1 MKSLHHFDC
10 VQKNTIFEKTCL
22 CAAIAPKRESW
33 SCPAKILMNE
43 KHIVTAVDSL
53 GNHHISTLLAKKT
66 NDACELTLRN
76 DGWRQLVKGAARNVW
91 ASGMSRSM
99 GGGIKA
105 YKLEKGIAASL
116 DRMVNIFEAADEAEV
131 GTFAEQQAFF
141 WHWFPN
147 R

>member
-1 MKSLHHFDC
+1 
-10 VQKNTIFEKTCL
+10 
-22 CAAIAPKRESW
+22 
-33 SCPAKILMNE
+33 MNE
-43 KHIVTAVDSL
+43 KHIVTAVYSL

-76 DGWRQLVKGAARNVW
+76 DALEECYVSSDDFSSALLDLRERIEKTGWRQLVKGVARNVW

-99 GGGIKA
+99 GGWIKA

-116 DRMVNIFEAADEAEV
+116 DRMVNISEAADEAEV